1 MLWSS
6 QTDVEESTAGTIGIS
21 VAQRYSILV
30 TARNDTSS
38 NWVIHANMDVDMF
51 DTIPD
56 ALNPSKYAPVGIDR
70 NPCNSLCP
78 LDVTSSITYSSSADV
93 TDSGTVD
100 EYQLV
105 EDISLVPIEQI
116 AAPRPTKTI
125 ELVVIFDTMDDGTN
139 RGTFNYT
146 VYNSPQVPAILSA
159 LTLGENATVEQ
170 AYGPGSFVI
179 DHMDVVDLVIKN
191 SDAGK
196 HPL

>member
-1 MLWSS
+1 
-6 QTDVEESTAGTIGIS
+6 
-21 VAQRYSILV
+21 
-30 TARNDTSS
+30 
-38 NWVIHANMDVDMF
+38 
-51 DTIPD
+51 
-56 ALNPSKYAPVGIDR
+56 
-70 NPCNSLCP
+70 
-78 LDVTSSITYSSSADV
+78 VTSSITYSSSADA
-93 TDSGTVD
+93 TDLGTVD

-170 AYGPGSFVI
+170 AYGPASFVL